1 MRILGISFSY
11 RQVGNCIDCAK
22 YCIEAFKNKNY
33 ETEVINIFSY
43 NISPC
48 SNCDYICFFNKCP
61 KQDDMDIVINK
72 CIESDI
78 IILSL
83 PTYRGH
89 LPSSYFTFSER
100 LQGYFKIDKNYE
112 DDFLKKINIIL
123 IGNLSSGGDMALHEA
138 LYEYSNRAFYPETIL
153 LSSRDYDRKSING
166 DLIQDDLVKVRLDK
180 YIQKIIKKSA
190 MI

>member
-1 MRILGISFSY
+1 MKALGISFSS
-11 RQVGNCIDCAK
+11 RQNGNCANCAK
-22 YCIEAFKNKNY
+22 YCLEGFKNESY
-33 ETEVINIFSY
+33 ETEAINIYSY

-48 SNCDYICFFNKCP
+48 SDCDYICFRNKCP
-61 KQDDMDIVINK
+61 KQDDMDIIINR

-78 IILSL
+78 IILAL

-100 LQGYFKIDKNYE
+100 LQGYFKTDKSYE

-138 LYEYSNRAFYPETIL
+138 LYGFLNREFYPETIL

-166 DLIQDDLVKVRLDK
+166 DLIDDDLVKGRLDK
-180 YIQKIIKKSA
+180 FIQKIIKRA
-190 MI
+190 E